1 MERRW
6 RCSSFVGSRKLGSG
20 RGSLGGA
27 KVAAAAGAEAVGGVA
42 EVLDEGGHAA
52 LRGLSEGGHA
62 VDLLAAEVELGVV
75 AGAPPG
81 VAGRADVAFDVE
93 RRGVLRGE
101 LGEGVGDDVGIHAQA
116 AGEVCGGL
124 EVWGEG
130 GEDAGELRGG
140 GVVAL
145 KEEVVHLPVGERVEE
160 DAAGREAVATGA
172 ADLLVEAF
180 DRGGE
185 GSVDDGADV
194 GLVDAHAKGDG
205 GDDGVELPGEEG
217 RLDAVAGAGVEAG
230 VVSGGA
236 ATEAAGELFGGFAR
250 GGVDDRGAGAGGL
263 EEVDDELVAA
273 GLRELDGLDG
283 EVVAAEAV
291 DEEGGVS
298 EAELGDDVVLDGGG
312 GGGGEGDDGGRAE
325 GRKMFA

>member
-1 MERRW
+1 MTVR
-6 RCSSFVGSRKLGSG
+6 
-20 RGSLGGA
+20 
-27 KVAAAAGAEAVGGVA
+27 
-42 EVLDEGGHAA
+42 
-52 LRGLSEGGHA
+52 
-62 VDLLAAEVELGVV
+62 
-75 AGAPPG
+75 
-81 VAGRADVAFDVE
+81 
-93 RRGVLRGE
+93 
-101 LGEGVGDDVGIHAQA
+101 
-116 AGEVCGGL
+116 
-124 EVWGEG
+124 
-130 GEDAGELRGG
+130 
-140 GVVAL
+140 
-145 KEEVVHLPVGERVEE
+145 
-160 DAAGREAVATGA
+160 
-172 ADLLVEAF
+172 
-180 DRGGE
+180 
-185 GSVDDGADV
+185 DV
-194 GLVDAHAKGDG
+194 GLVDAHAKGDS
-205 GDDGVELPGEEG
+205 GDDGVEFPGEEG

-236 ATEAAGELFGGFAR
+236 ATEEAGELFGGFAR